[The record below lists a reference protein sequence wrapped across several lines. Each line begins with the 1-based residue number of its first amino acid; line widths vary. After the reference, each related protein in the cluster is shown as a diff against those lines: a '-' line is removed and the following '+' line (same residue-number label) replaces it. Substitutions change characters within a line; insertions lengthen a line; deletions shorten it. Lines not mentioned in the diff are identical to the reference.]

1 MPQIV
6 AFAGPAGPFFLFLP
20 FFFPPVLSPAW
31 MGLVFSHPGS
41 PLSRIRPQLPHTPPT
56 GPVWGFGGVAS
67 LPRPLTGQKPPHRAE
82 FGFSPQNEI
91 TPPPKGGG
99 AGYHLSWVR
108 WVCPARSQP
117 GHSGPTGPVWA
128 FAGVVSLPVPKNR
141 TQRHT
146 GPSLVLIAFS
156 CCALGLAGLTS
167 PSPACNSPPPG
178 WAGW

>member
-56 GPVWGFGGVAS
+56 GPVWGFGGVAP
-67 LPRPLTGQKPPHRAE
+67 LPGLQNRTRVLTGPSL
-82 FGFSPQNEI
+82 FFLPQNQL

-99 AGYHLSWVR
+99 AGYHLLGFVGFALLVHNR
-108 WVCPARSQP
+108 LTLAQQGRS
-117 GHSGPTGPVWA
+117 GA
-128 FAGVVSLPVPKNR
+128 LVVSFPYPVPKTAHR
-141 TQRHT
+141 AAQGRVWFHRFFLARF
-146 GPSLVLIAFS
+146 GVGRVDKSRSSL
-156 CCALGLAGLTS
+156 
-167 PSPACNSPPPG
+167 
-178 WAGW
+178 